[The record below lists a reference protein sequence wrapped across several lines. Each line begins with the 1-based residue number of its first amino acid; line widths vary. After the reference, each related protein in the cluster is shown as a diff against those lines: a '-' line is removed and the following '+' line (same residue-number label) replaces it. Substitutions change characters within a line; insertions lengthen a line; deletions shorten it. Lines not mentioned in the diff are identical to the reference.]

1 MPDHGA
7 GHVIVFRLFYLFAT
21 VPFFRL
27 GVRDGVTEHAAAAM
41 AELQQ
46 RLGGSTLR

>member
-1 MPDHGA
+1 M
-7 GHVIVFRLFYLFAT
+7 ILFRLLYVFAT
-21 VPFFRL
+21 GSFFRL